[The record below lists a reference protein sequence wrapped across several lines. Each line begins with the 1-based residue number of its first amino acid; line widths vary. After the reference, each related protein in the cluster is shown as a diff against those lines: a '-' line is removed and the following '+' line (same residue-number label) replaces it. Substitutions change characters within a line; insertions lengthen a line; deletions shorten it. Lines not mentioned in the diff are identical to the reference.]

1 MEKTDRESS
10 SGYNKYVRSR
20 KFKTDNKREKHE
32 SDDKAESNDS
42 KRKDYVS
49 VYKRAQLNYKRLR
62 EERKNEIERQR
73 IEQEKKREKAEF
85 QKEWRKKNNQ
95 VLQLKTRKGQP
106 NLNAQIGMILEKL
119 EKDKET
125 N

>member
-1 MEKTDRESS
+1 MEKVDREDSS
-10 SGYNKYVRSR
+10 RNKKFVHQR
-20 KFKTDNKREKHE
+20 KFNKAKREGEADDKSE
-32 SDDKAESNDS
+32 SDIP

-49 VYKRAQLNYKRLR
+49 AYKRAQQNYKKLR
-62 EERKNEIERQR
+62 EERKNEIERQK
-73 IEQEKKREKAEF
+73 IEQEKKREKAKFE
-85 QKEWRKKNNQ
+85 KEWRKKKNQ
-95 VLQLKTRKGQP
+95 VLQLRTRKGQP